1 MEREK
6 EYLLHLLGAYLRG
19 DEPQIQPDA
28 DWERLR
34 QLARIHNLAGV
45 LAYLAMKYPVC
56 QDRQAQAA
64 HRKFCMSTIAGFAQR
79 GSLAEAFSQTLS
91 DHGIDHIMMK
101 GFVIRDFYPVPEFR
115 SYGDIDL
122 VIRKDDRVKCHELM
136 KQLGFAVET
145 DWEPVYSYTRENE
158 FYEIHT
164 ELLET
169 DVSAKVNC
177 REYFHD
183 PWAHV
188 RCAERNRFEF
198 EPEYHFL
205 YLLTHLAK
213 HVVSTGAGI
222 RMYLDVAVFVQ
233 HYRNSL
239 NWGRIEEELES
250 LYLRDFANVV
260 LYVVQEYFGIPN
272 PLEAKPVN
280 PKTIDLFLEITM
292 DGGVFGMVGQRAGV
306 TSLKEENRSRGEFS
320 RVGTMMN
327 RLFPA
332 ADAIQN
338 RYTYLQKYPWLLPAA
353 WVHRLV
359 KTRGRFHDHTV
370 EARGILSA
378 NKEAVQKLSRVY
390 EAIGL

>member
-19 DEPQIQPDA
+19 EEPEIQPDA

-34 QLARIHNLAGV
+34 QLAHIHNLAGV
-45 LAYLAMKYPVC
+45 LAYLAMKYPIC
-56 QDRQAQAA
+56 QDRQAQAV
-64 HRKFCMSTIAGFAQR
+64 HRKFCMSTIVGFANR

-101 GFVIRDFYPVPEFR
+101 GFVIRDLYPVPELR

-122 VIRKDDRVKCHELM
+122 VIRKDDRVKCHALM
-136 KQLGFAVET
+136 KEMGFAVGT
-145 DWEPVYSYTRENE
+145 DWEPVYSYTRGSE

-169 DVSAKVNC
+169 DVSRKADC
-177 REYFHD
+177 REYFHN
-183 PWAHV
+183 PWTHAHCV
-188 RCAERNRFEF
+188 ERNRFEF

-213 HVVSTGAGI
+213 HVIGQGAGI
-222 RMYLDVAVFVQ
+222 RMYLDVAVFIK
-233 HYRNSL
+233 HYRDSL

-250 LYLRDFANVV
+250 LCLRDFANAV
-260 LYVVQEYFGIPN
+260 LYVVQEYLGVPN
-272 PLEAKPVN
+272 PLKAKPVN
-280 PKTIDLFLEITM
+280 PKTVEYFLEITM
-292 DGGVFGMVGQRAGV
+292 EGGVFGVVGQNAGV
-306 TSLKEENRSRGEFS
+306 ASLKKESRSRGGFS
-320 RVGTMMN
+320 RVRTIMN

-332 ADAIQN
+332 AATIQS
-338 RYTYLQKYPWLLPAA
+338 RYTYLQKYPWLLPIA
-353 WVHRLV
+353 WIHRLV

-370 EARGILSA
+370 EARGIMSE
-378 NKEAVQKLSRVY
+378 NKEAVQKLSRIY

>member
-6 EYLLHLLGAYLRG
+6 EYLLRLLGAYLRG
-19 DEPQIQPDA
+19 EEPKIHPDA

-45 LAYLAMKYPVC
+45 LAYLAMKYPICPDQQV
-56 QDRQAQAA
+56 QKV

-79 GSLAEAFSQTLS
+79 GFLAEEFSHTLS

-101 GFVIRDFYPVPEFR
+101 GFVLRNFYPVPELR

-136 KQLGFAVET
+136 KQMGFTVEI
-145 DWEPVYSYTRENE
+145 DWEPIYSYTRENE
-158 FYEIHT
+158 FYEVHT

-169 DVSAKVNC
+169 DVSEKVNC
-177 REYFHD
+177 RAYFRD
-183 PWAHV
+183 PWAYV
-188 RCAERNRFEF
+188 CCAERNRFEF

-213 HVVSTGAGI
+213 HVVSKGAGI

-233 HYRNSL
+233 HYGDSL
-239 NWGRIEEELES
+239 NWVRIEEELE
-250 LYLRDFANVV
+250 LLHLRDFANVA
-260 LYVVQEYFGIPN
+260 LHVVQEYFGIPN
-272 PLEAKPVN
+272 PMEARPVN
-280 PKTIDLFLEITM
+280 PEMVDFFMEITM
-292 DGGVFGMVGQRAGV
+292 EGGIFGIVGQHAGV
-306 TSLKEENRSRGEFS
+306 ASLKEESRSHGEFS
-320 RVGTMMN
+320 RVGTIMN
-327 RLFPA
+327 RLFPT
-332 ADAIQN
+332 ADTIQN

-353 WVHRLV
+353 WIHRLV

-370 EARGILSA
+370 EVRGILSA
-378 NKEAVQKLSRVY
+378 DKEAVQKLSSVY

>member
-19 DEPQIQPDA
+19 DAPKIQPDA

-34 QLARIHNLAGV
+34 QLANVHNLSGL
-45 LAYLAMKYPVC
+45 LAYLAMKYPIC
-56 QDRQAQAA
+56 QDRQAQTA

-79 GSLAEAFSQTLS
+79 GSLAEALSQTLS

-101 GFVIRDFYPVPEFR
+101 GYVIRNFYPVPELR

-122 VIRKDDRVKCHELM
+122 VIRKDDRIKCHELM
-136 KQLGFAVET
+136 KQLGFAVEA
-145 DWEPVYSYTRENE
+145 DWEPVYSYKRENE

-169 DVSAKVNC
+169 DISAKVNC
-177 REYFHD
+177 REYFRD

-188 RCAERNRFEF
+188 HCAERSRFEF

-213 HVVSTGAGI
+213 HVVSKGAGI

-233 HYRNSL
+233 HYRDSL
-239 NWGRIEEELES
+239 NWGRIEAELES
-250 LYLRDFANVV
+250 LCLREFANVV
-260 LYVVQEYFGIPN
+260 LNVVQECFGIPN

-280 PKTIDLFLEITM
+280 PETMELFLETTL
-292 DGGVFGMVGQRAGV
+292 DGGIFGMVGQQAGV
-306 TSLKEENRSRGEFS
+306 TSLKEEKRSHGKFS

-332 ADAIQN
+332 AGTIEN
-338 RYTYLQKYPWLLPAA
+338 RYTYLQRYPWLLPVA

-359 KTRGRFHDHTV
+359 KTRDRFRDHTE
-370 EARGILSA
+370 EAWGIVSA
-378 NKEAVQKLSRVY
+378 DKENVQKLNCLY